1 MIPLSPLYDEYI
13 DRSKLSEQKNPFEY
27 ILPSPSKGVETMK
40 TWVLAFKKT
49 TNIYAYK

>member
-1 MIPLSPLYDEYI
+1 MIPLSTLYDEYI

-40 TWVLAFKKT
+40 NGFLHLK
-49 TNIYAYK
+49 NYNYICI